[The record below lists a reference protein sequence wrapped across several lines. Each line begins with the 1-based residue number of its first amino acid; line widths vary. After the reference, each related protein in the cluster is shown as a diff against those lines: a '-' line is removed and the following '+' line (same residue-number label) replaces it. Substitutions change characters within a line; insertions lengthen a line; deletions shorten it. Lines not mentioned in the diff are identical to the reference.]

1 MTVSRARRRVYVGIV
16 YQFAAV
22 AEAVVRQVYIVVA
35 FAQTGERPLDESP
48 QKHILADAL
57 TPGNIPDDGRIG
69 TSETEQAVAV
79 LGCEFSEGA
88 PDDAAH
94 RQGLDYEKTVVLPL
108 DYGDVGEVSPAVRG
122 GGGVADCAVH
132 RRSAAAHEDEVG
144 VSQLG
149 IYILRA
155 AAADDKQQGSEAGK
169 QGLSRACHN

>member
-57 TPGNIPDDGRIG
+57 TPGNIPDYGRIG
-69 TSETEQAVAV
+69 TPETEQTVAV
-79 LGCEFSEGA
+79 LGCEFGERT

-94 RQGLDYEKTVVLPL
+94 RQGLDHEKTVVLPL
-108 DYGDVGEVSPAVRG
+108 DYGDVGEVSPAVR
-122 GGGVADCAVH
+122 
-132 RRSAAAHEDEVG
+132 
-144 VSQLG
+144 
-149 IYILRA
+149 
-155 AAADDKQQGSEAGK
+155 
-169 QGLSRACHN
+169 